1 MGEGNLSKRFE
12 IEKVPKKR
20 GWNLLGREEDILD
33 KDMISSPHIQI
44 FGNNKINIEGCYGI
58 FEYTDTYLKLRLKK
72 GSLILCGS
80 GFDIIFYEEK
90 LMTVKGKIS
99 SVEFC
104 V

>member
-1 MGEGNLSKRFE
+1 MGEESLPKKFE

-20 GWNLLGREEDILD
+20 GWNLFGREEDVLD
-33 KDMISSPHIQI
+33 KDMITGSHIQI
-44 FGNNKINIEGCYGI
+44 FSNNKITIEGCYGI

-80 GFDIIFYEEK
+80 DFDIIFYEEK